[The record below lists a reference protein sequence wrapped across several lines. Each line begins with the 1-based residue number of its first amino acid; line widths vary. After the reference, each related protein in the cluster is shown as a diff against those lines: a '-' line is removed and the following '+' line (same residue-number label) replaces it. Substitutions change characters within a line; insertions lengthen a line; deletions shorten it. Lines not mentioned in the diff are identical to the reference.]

1 MREKE
6 FLLIPRIIS
15 IIYMVIVMIMSY
27 LDFIN
32 NEMTWIL
39 LTPALIFSIYVCNRV
54 RGIEKVKRDMI

>member
-54 RGIEKVKRDMI
+54 RGIEKVKRDVL

>member
-1 MREKE
+1 
-6 FLLIPRIIS
+6 
-15 IIYMVIVMIMSY
+15 MVIVMIMSY

-54 RGIEKVKRDMI
+54 RGIEKVKRDML

>member
-39 LTPALIFSIYVCNRV
+39 LIPALIFSIYVCNRV
-54 RGIEKVKRDMI
+54 RGIEKVKRDVL